1 MYANI
6 REIGETAKIT
16 AASAIVGKIKADG
29 KYIVF
34 NPHSFENADVVS
46 VDGKAYYVSGI
57 PAKGYR
63 VVDLA
68 PQKNS
73 IIIDGRTVETP
84 FFSVTFNEA
93 YEIARLYDKENKRD
107 VLTNGEVGNR
117 LMVYQDFSYNW
128 DGWEMSA
135 YHEDKGYPITAYT
148 TVEVVDECARVGLRL
163 QRPHCSSTVTQT
175 VWFYQDLRKIDFE
188 THLDWHEQHQFLKAE
203 FPVDVNADH
212 ASYEVQFGTVERPTH
227 YNTSWDAMKFEV
239 CGHKYADLSDNGYGV
254 SLLNDCKYGHNIHD
268 GVMKLTLLKCATYP
282 NPVADQGAHDFTY
295 SIYPHAG
302 NLTSSETI
310 RYAYNLNLP
319 MTVVKGTNGTGDL
332 PQNYS
337 MISCSCEN
345 IVVETVKEA
354 EDSEDLIVRMYEAKN
369 MRSVCRLNFG
379 FDVSSA
385 ALCNLME
392 EHDTEISVDNNSVE
406 LVLKPF
412 EIVTLRIKKG

>member
-1 MYANI
+1 
-6 REIGETAKIT
+6 
-16 AASAIVGKIKADG
+16 
-29 KYIVF
+29 
-34 NPHSFENADVVS
+34 
-46 VDGKAYYVSGI
+46 
-57 PAKGYR
+57 
-63 VVDLA
+63 
-68 PQKNS
+68 
-73 IIIDGRTVETP
+73 
-84 FFSVTFNEA
+84 
-93 YEIARLYDKENKRD
+93 
-107 VLTNGEVGNR
+107 
-117 LMVYQDFSYNW
+117 
-128 DGWEMSA
+128 
-135 YHEDKGYPITAYT
+135 
-148 TVEVVDECARVGLRL
+148 
-163 QRPHCSSTVTQT
+163 
-175 VWFYQDLRKIDFE
+175 
-188 THLDWHEQHQFLKAE
+188 
-203 FPVDVNADH
+203 
-212 ASYEVQFGTVERPTH
+212 
-227 YNTSWDAMKFEV
+227 
-239 CGHKYADLSDNGYGV
+239 
-254 SLLNDCKYGHNIHD
+254 
-268 GVMKLTLLKCATYP
+268 MKLTLLKCATYP